1 MHKSLLIGLLL
12 ISSSAFSQWISPFDS
27 LNLGSSG
34 YLDGA
39 TLNGG
44 FSSGRLYFVN
54 QYNTQFQYWDG
65 FAASSR
71 TDTSTSGF
79 SNQFS
84 TYAGTARSGNQFA
97 LAYSAFPSIIRNT
110 EPNVPKRLVSFWYTN
125 STYAA
130 LSMKN
135 GDAFAKKFGG
145 PSGNDPDYFVLKV
158 LNFRNGIAIDTAE
171 VFLAD
176 YRSSDNSQDYIVK
189 NWRKANINFE
199 QPFDSLAFR
208 LESSDNGQFGMNTPA
223 YFCLDDVETTPF
235 LAYEERKTSEL
246 KIYPNPARESV
257 VIETGSEP
265 EFWSVFNSQGQKI
278 QHGSLKAWS
287 TERLKLDGNPSG
299 MYQIRTSSG
308 LNRNFV
314 YLP

>member
-1 MHKSLLIGLLL
+1 
-12 ISSSAFSQWISPFDS
+12 
-27 LNLGSSG
+27 
-34 YLDGA
+34 
-39 TLNGG
+39 
-44 FSSGRLYFVN
+44 
-54 QYNTQFQYWDG
+54 
-65 FAASSR
+65 
-71 TDTSTSGF
+71 
-79 SNQFS
+79 
-84 TYAGTARSGNQFA
+84 
-97 LAYSAFPSIIRNT
+97 
-110 EPNVPKRLVSFWYTN
+110 VPKRLVSFWYTN